1 MVTNRS
7 SFPICLWFEFGKLLE
22 TILEHIEPTW
32 MCIGIVSGEQAT
44 WDRLDLRDTPQ
55 CYGFLTTY
63 LCPKGD
69 MKASGL
75 MQRASKR
82 GSLIKSNRWPFQA
95 KLEVSVPYLVG
106 GLEHFFLVN
115 LWLIY
120 ISGWWF
126 GTMEWIMTF
135 HILGI
140 LSPTDEH
147 IFQRG
152 RYTTN
157 QICKDKEADPWRP
170 R

>member
-1 MVTNRS
+1 MGSCKGHQN
-7 SFPICLWFEFGKLLE
+7 
-22 TILEHIEPTW
+22 
-32 MCIGIVSGEQAT
+32 
-44 WDRLDLRDTPQ
+44 LDH
-55 CYGFLTTY
+55 
-63 LCPKGD
+63 
-69 MKASGL
+69 S
-75 MQRASKR
+75 
-82 GSLIKSNRWPFQA
+82 SNRWPFQA

-135 HILGI
+135 HILGV
-140 LSPTDEH
+140 LTPTDFH
-147 IFQRG
+147 TFQRG

-170 R
+170 RCNGPRCPVLSVRISFSSRLVWQRVWKDEGFLPDTLW